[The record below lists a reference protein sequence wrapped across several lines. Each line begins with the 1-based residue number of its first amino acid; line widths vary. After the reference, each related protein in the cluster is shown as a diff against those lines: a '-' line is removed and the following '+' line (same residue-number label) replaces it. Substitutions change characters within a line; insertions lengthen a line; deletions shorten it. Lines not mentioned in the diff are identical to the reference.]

1 MKPINFKTIPHDQ
14 HRYSTFG
21 DYWETEDAIEVRVS
35 EVSDIYA
42 AACFLHELA
51 ELLLLKH
58 AGISLAVTDE
68 FDIMFEQERENG
80 KHSETAEPGDDPRCP
95 YAVEHRWAEN
105 IERIFLQAAGV
116 PWSAYEAEVNKL
128 P

>member
-1 MKPINFKTIPHDQ
+1 MKPVNFKTIPHAN
-14 HRYSTFG
+14 HRYPTFG

-35 EVSDIYA
+35 EVPDVFV
-42 AACFLHELA
+42 AACLLHELT

-95 YAVEHRWAEN
+95 YINEHRVAEN

-116 PWSAYEAEVNKL
+116 PWSIYESEVNKL
-128 P
+128 L